1 MIGGLKQARFEI
13 SSIRQPQLKT
23 KPSQQQKVVNQFDAD
38 KPSGGDDDDLLPD
51 VPNDSGQPESSPV
64 TAKGEPRNPKDAAV
78 SSRSAGPPKGHE
90 PTVQAAAKGSHR
102 ERGRPRT
109 GTPTGQADRPAP
121 KKQPQIQHT
130 QAAGCRVEVER
141 TNPQPLTGD
150 DIWQLNLKLGR
161 MVEQLA
167 DPEDSKAGRR
177 KQNGP
182 TLTENL
188 TKRWGGNYSQLLDKS
203 FPTEEAEEPPPP
215 KYEPPLFLENVSM
228 EDVQGN
234 EDSEP
239 QPSGNPDNAS
249 VVEAVP
255 TSSPVL
261 KASAAVMTA
270 PNLKGAAATPGTKA
284 GAGRR
289 GAAMGR
295 KKASTTAHGLAAPAG
310 AAAKNKVLVDVSAEL
325 DQDCADMDVCQDAP
339 GDTETS
345 DGQGDVQTS
354 GHDRQKDND
363 LVPTTRRGGRRA
375 KAGATEAAAKAV
387 QPRPQGQARRAARG
401 AGAAAKAATA
411 ADQDPG
417 DAMDTAPMTT
427 VATALAPSGS
437 TNPTRI
443 RRSIPPVTAFGSTV
457 SKPPLPPPLDPM
469 EDPGANGG
477 DAGAVA
483 AKRSRDTLTTCED
496 KPRISKAIRMEQ
508 QQQAKDTEAL
518 RSRNAE
524 LDIRCRQQA
533 DLIKELKEERASS
546 EKRIASL
553 EMERKR
559 DASDLAA
566 TQREIEKL
574 RAELKDRDDK
584 IKARDLEISKIRQSM
599 VEVKQLKDQMD
610 AVMKGWPK

>member
-23 KPSQQQKVVNQFDAD
+23 KPAQQQKVVNQLDAD

-51 VPNDSGQPESSPV
+51 VPKDSGPPESSPV
-64 TAKGEPRNPKDAAV
+64 ATKGESKHPKDAAV

-109 GTPTGQADRPAP
+109 GTSTELADGPAP
-121 KKQPQIQHT
+121 KKQPQIQET
-130 QAAGCRVEVER
+130 QAAGCGVDVQP
-141 TNPQPLTGD
+141 TNPQPMSGD

-167 DPEDSKAGRR
+167 DPEESKAGRR

-203 FPTEEAEEPPPP
+203 FPTEVAEEPPPP
-215 KYEPPLFLENVSM
+215 KYEPPLFLENASM
-228 EDVQGN
+228 EDVQGD

-239 QPSGNPDNAS
+239 QPSGNPGNAA
-249 VVEAVP
+249 VLEALP
-255 TSSPVL
+255 KSSPLL
-261 KASAAVMTA
+261 KASATVTTA
-270 PNLKGAAATPGTKA
+270 PNRKGSAAAAGTKA

-295 KKASTTAHGLAAPAG
+295 KKASATAPALAAPAG
-310 AAAKNKVLVDVSAEL
+310 AAAKNNSLIDIPAVL
-325 DQDCADMDVCQDAP
+325 DQDCADVDVCQDTP

-345 DGQGDVQTS
+345 DGQGDVRTS
-354 GHDRQKDND
+354 GHVRQKDND
-363 LVPTTRRGGRRA
+363 LVPTTRRGARRA
-375 KAGATEAAAKAV
+375 KAGETEAAAKAV

-401 AGAAAKAATA
+401 AGTAAKAATA
-411 ADQDPG
+411 AEQDPG
-417 DAMDTAPMTT
+417 DTMDTAPTT
-427 VATALAPSGS
+427 TIATALAPSGS

-443 RRSIPPVTAFGSTV
+443 RRSIPSVTAFGSTV
-457 SKPPLPPPLDPM
+457 SKPPLPPPLDPT

-483 AKRSRDTLTTCED
+483 VKRSRDTLTTCED
-496 KPRISKAIRMEQ
+496 KSRMSKAIRMEQ

-533 DLIKELKEERASS
+533 DQIKELKEERANS

-559 DASDLAA
+559 DASDLAT

-584 IKARDLEISKIRQSM
+584 IKARDVEISKIRQSM

-610 AVMKGWPK
+610 AVMKSWPK